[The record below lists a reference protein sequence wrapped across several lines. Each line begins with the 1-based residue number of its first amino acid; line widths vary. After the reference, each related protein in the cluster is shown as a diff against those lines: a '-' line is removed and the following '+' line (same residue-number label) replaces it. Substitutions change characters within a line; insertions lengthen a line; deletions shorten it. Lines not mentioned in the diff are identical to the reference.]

1 MFQGWG
7 FLLGEIWLLLA
18 VAALIGLIVGWLI
31 WGRVSVATGDNG
43 AAEAALRAEL
53 DACRARGRDAEAR
66 LAALGA
72 DLAAARTQAAMAAE
86 TMAAPVAETMAAPV
100 ADAAAAVAVAT
111 AVEEV
116 GTKPTTL
123 SAPRGG
129 APDDLKLIKGIGP
142 KLEALCNR
150 LGFWHFDQIANW
162 SAEEIAWVDVNLE
175 AFKGRVTRDDW
186 VAQARVLAAQTRPA
200 G

>member
-31 WGRVSVATGDNG
+31 WGRVSVATGNSG

-72 DLAAARTQAAMAAE
+72 GLAAARTQAAMAAE
-86 TMAAPVAETMAAPV
+86 TMAAPVVDAA
-100 ADAAAAVAVAT
+100 ATATAAAAV

>member
-31 WGRVSVATGDNG
+31 WGRVSVATGNSG

-86 TMAAPVAETMAAPV
+86 TAAAPV
-100 ADAAAAVAVAT
+100 ADAAAAVAV

>member
-31 WGRVSVATGDNG
+31 WGRVSVATGNSG
-43 AAEAALRAEL
+43 AADAALRAEL

-86 TMAAPVAETMAAPV
+86 PVAAPVVDVAAT
-100 ADAAAAVAVAT
+100 AAVAT

-162 SAEEIAWVDVNLE
+162 TAEEIAWVDVNLE